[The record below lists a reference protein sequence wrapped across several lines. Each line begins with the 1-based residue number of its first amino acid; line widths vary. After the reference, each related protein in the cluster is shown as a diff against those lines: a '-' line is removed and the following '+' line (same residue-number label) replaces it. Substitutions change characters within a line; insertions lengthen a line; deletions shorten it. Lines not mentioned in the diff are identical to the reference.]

1 VLMSNEESIIEVAL
15 KAGESILVHAEGSP
29 AQVVAVGVAAGVVVV
44 AVGVGYGA
52 YCGAEK
58 LLGWIFDG

>member
-1 VLMSNEESIIEVAL
+1 MTSEESILDVAF
-15 KAGESILVHAEGSP
+15 KAGENMLIHAQGGP

-58 LLGWIFDG
+58 LLGWIFDS